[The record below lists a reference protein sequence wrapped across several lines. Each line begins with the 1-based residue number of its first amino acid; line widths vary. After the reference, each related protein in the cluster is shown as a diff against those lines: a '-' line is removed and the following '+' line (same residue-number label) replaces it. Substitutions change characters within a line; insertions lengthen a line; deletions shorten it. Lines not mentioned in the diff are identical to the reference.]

1 MVLPGLGNADKDY
14 KELVEQL
21 QSRNMTVRV
30 AQVARYDW
38 LRNAAGLTK
47 KSYWEGTLTPRPTVD
62 WYLERISAAVTE
74 VQAETQGPVCLLAHS
89 AGGWMARVWLA
100 EFGSPDDVHS
110 LVCLG
115 SPLNPPPEETDV
127 LDQTRGILT
136 YVNTNMPGAFHK
148 DVNYVCV
155 TGKFIE
161 GKALKDK
168 DATWTQRITG
178 LGYKQVY
185 GSAAVWGDGITPV
198 PVGQLEG
205 ATCVELDGVYH
216 SPLGAAEGRPWY
228 GSEEILGQ
236 WVDYLQPSPSS
247 AGATR

>member
-1 MVLPGLGNADKDY
+1 LDWMLLPQRLSRGPRTPFRVSHCVRRRGGGAGGVVVLPGLGNADKDY

-161 GKALKDK
+161 VRRSLPACHSHSRLV
-168 DATWTQRITG
+168 T
-178 LGYKQVY
+178 
-185 GSAAVWGDGITPV
+185 S
-198 PVGQLEG
+198 
-205 ATCVELDGVYH
+205 ELFV
-216 SPLGAAEGRPWY
+216 LNRC
-228 GSEEILGQ
+228 
-236 WVDYLQPSPSS
+236 
-247 AGATR
+247 

>member
-1 MVLPGLGNADKDY
+1 MSLLESFLSGHITTSQG
-14 KELVEQL
+14 KELV
-21 QSRNMTVRV
+21 
-30 AQVARYDW
+30 
-38 LRNAAGLTK
+38 
-47 KSYWEGTLTPRPTVD
+47 
-62 WYLERISAAVTE
+62 
-74 VQAETQGPVCLLAHS
+74 
-89 AGGWMARVWLA
+89 
-100 EFGSPDDVHS
+100 
-110 LVCLG
+110 
-115 SPLNPPPEETDV
+115 
-127 LDQTRGILT
+127 
-136 YVNTNMPGAFHK
+136 
-148 DVNYVCV
+148 
-155 TGKFIE
+155 
-161 GKALKDK
+161 DK
-168 DATWTQRITG
+168 EATWTQRITG